1 MPLPSA
7 YGPNYTGLSASEEI
21 AERVQT
27 EMLPTLRAALSDLRA
42 LQEVWLVNGMAQ
54 QVAAAV
60 AATPPTPIA
69 GYAATDWAA
78 WGTVLTE
85 LLAWLDEPIASIG
98 ATPRQILQKRYVKE
112 AQA

>member
-1 MPLPSA
+1 MPLPNA
-7 YGPNYTGLSASEEI
+7 FGPNYMGLSASEEI
-21 AERVQT
+21 AERVQQ

-54 QVAAAV
+54 AVGAAV
-60 AATPPTPIA
+60 QAGTPIA
-69 GYAATDWAA
+69 GYAAADWAA

-85 LLAWLDEPIASIG
+85 LLGWLDEPIATIG

-112 AQA
+112 GTE